1 MRAMGSSDR
10 QDDAI
15 GTKARRPR
23 VGVTRAQY
31 QTQDFEA
38 TGGNLTPTGRIVVNV
53 PTTMRTMP
61 TWTSGFTTPMWIWV
75 DGQFSHVRLPTLL
88 GRTSTTALLRGM
100 DAWVGD

>member
-38 TGGNLTPTGRIVVNV
+38 TGGNLTPRGRIVVNV
-53 PTTMRTMP
+53 PTHYEDYADLDERIYNTHVDLGG
-61 TWTSGFTTPMWIWV
+61 WTVQPRALANIV
-75 DGQFSHVRLPTLL
+75 RKDIDDGIVAWYGRL
-88 GRTSTTALLRGM
+88 GG
-100 DAWVGD
+100 